1 MSPSVRSSRR
11 NGQHN
16 GEVGMNANTD
26 TRPASLPEKYS
37 DLETWADRFAHATE
51 RERYC
56 TRATAAFSEL
66 EAFYKALLPR
76 MPAIL
81 DDLADQPPDGSAPAE
96 MQRLANL
103 GCAFMDVSLS
113 IEIFKQP
120 IGTEGLDWR
129 RIGILF

>member
-1 MSPSVRSSRR
+1 MSTPVRSGER
-11 NGQHN
+11 NGQCN
-16 GEVGMNANTD
+16 GGVRMKANSD
-26 TRPASLPEKYS
+26 TRPASLPAKYN
-37 DLETWADRFAHATE
+37 DLEVWADRFAHPTE
-51 RERYC
+51 KERYC
-56 TRATAAFSEL
+56 TRATAEFPEL
-66 EAFYKALLPR
+66 EAFYTAMLPR

-96 MQRLANL
+96 IRRLADL

-129 RIGILF
+129 RVGILY